1 MRAREF
7 IRESSSKF
15 GADQLD
21 AMPGMEVLPGLD
33 NSNPYH
39 MWRFIVAAGALDG
52 KGNGYKMS
60 KDGPLGQK
68 LNTISYTPEDAAII
82 NATAKAL
89 GLKVNEVSDKESHEP
104 ADTDAISPI
113 VGFKGYKRR

>member
-1 MRAREF
+1 MRAKEF
-7 IRESSSKF
+7 VSESKKDF
-15 GADQLD
+15 APDQLD
-21 AMPGMEVLPGLD
+21 AMPGMEVLPQLD

-52 KGNGYKMS
+52 KGNGYKMA

-82 NATAKAL
+82 NATAKSL
-89 GLKVNEVSDKESHEP
+89 GLDVKEVSDKKSHEP
-104 ADTDAISPI
+104 PDTQSKSPI
-113 VGFKGYKRR
+113 KGFKGYPR